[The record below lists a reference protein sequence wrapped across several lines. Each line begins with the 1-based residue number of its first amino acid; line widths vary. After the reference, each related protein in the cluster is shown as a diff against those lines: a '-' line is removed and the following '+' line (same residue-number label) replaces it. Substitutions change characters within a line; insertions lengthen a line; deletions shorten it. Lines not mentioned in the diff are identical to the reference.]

1 MRQTSTGD
9 KSETGPTLVSAHPD
23 ISQFK
28 VMVILSAA
36 EEGDAYG
43 FNDCSRRRFA
53 FSSCAGEGVGMP
65 VLWQTVGDRYRDRLS
80 LLPQAGKVERAE

>member
-1 MRQTSTGD
+1 MRQTSTGYN
-9 KSETGPTLVSAHPD
+9 SETGPTLISALPD
-23 ISQFK
+23 ISRPK
-28 VMVILSAA
+28 AMVILGTA

-53 FSSCAGEGVGMP
+53 FSSGAGEGVGMP

-80 LLPQAGKVERAE
+80 LLP